1 MVFALLFFNISLGFS
16 QRAHEDEEP
25 VKQNKSWGFG
35 INIGAAFANKYQANF
50 YNGAEGNQN
59 ALSYILNNSYNRADI
74 RRVLNDTF
82 SIVGMPTKMR
92 YNPAAAIGFI
102 LKKNFNNNI
111 GVFVQFNY
119 MKFTASDMF
128 TLKIGNMPSGYS
140 DSVNTL
146 DCKIWGK
153 EQRINIDIG
162 VSGQMYFAPKIYG
175 FLEGGFN
182 LNNTRVVENKIA
194 IKTLEYSIINIYGG
208 QPYVPNT
215 QLQEYKVH
223 EGGLGIGAFVTPGIK
238 FQFNDNVAVDILGSI
253 YWAKI
258 NLMHYNTFRP
268 QFNLG
273 IRFMFSTEFVKSL

>member
-25 VKQNKSWGFG
+25 VKQNKAWCFG
-35 INIGAAFANKYQANF
+35 INVGAAFANKYQANF

-223 EGGLGIGAFVTPGIK
+223 EGGLGIGAFVSPGIK
-238 FQFNDNVAVDILGSI
+238 FQFNDNVAVDILGSV